1 MGIIKR
7 IGTILDQI
15 DVTKILM
22 QMSITF
28 FQKKLQTCAQCL
40 SIAKWQYVYYTLAV
54 FNLLTVSS
62 GLYLSHQIM
71 HIYTQSIAV
80 NHRWATRL
88 ATYSDLGQLVAALN
102 APGNDIFDS
111 KDVGL
116 ESRRLAS
123 AQAIFQRDLNIVRQ
137 ELQTQVDSTQA
148 IQLLQDL
155 DTVEIET
162 AKMVAE
168 AKLIFSYF
176 RQNQPEMAGRRM
188 ATMDRNY
195 NQVNEALAISQ
206 QNVLQIQQNLLD
218 EQNVAANSF
227 RRYEFMIAGA
237 MLLLIGGVTL

>member
-1 MGIIKR
+1 M
-7 IGTILDQI
+7 
-15 DVTKILM
+15 
-22 QMSITF
+22 
-28 FQKKLQTCAQCL
+28 
-40 SIAKWQYVYYTLAV
+40 
-54 FNLLTVSS
+54 
-62 GLYLSHQIM
+62 
-71 HIYTQSIAV
+71 
-80 NHRWATRL
+80 
-88 ATYSDLGQLVAALN
+88 
-102 APGNDIFDS
+102 
-111 KDVGL
+111 
-116 ESRRLAS
+116 
-123 AQAIFQRDLNIVRQ
+123 NIVRQ

-237 MLLLIGGVTL
+237 MLLLIGGVTLYGHQLAQKMKSGMPKRKKQFKVAELQQSEALLKEKTQQVQATLENLQRSPVPIGGKLKKCQGGGGGGLGELVAGVAHEINNPVNFIHGNLTHVRDYNRSNY

>member
-28 FQKKLQTCAQCL
+28 FFKKKLQTCAQCL

-71 HIYTQSIAV
+71 HIYTQSIDV

-116 ESRRLAS
+116 ESRKIS
-123 AQAIFQRDLNIVRQ
+123 ICP
-137 ELQTQVDSTQA
+137 
-148 IQLLQDL
+148 
-155 DTVEIET
+155 
-162 AKMVAE
+162 
-168 AKLIFSYF
+168 SYF
-176 RQNQPEMAGRRM
+176 SKGLEHR
-188 ATMDRNY
+188 
-195 NQVNEALAISQ
+195 
-206 QNVLQIQQNLLD
+206 
-218 EQNVAANSF
+218 
-227 RRYEFMIAGA
+227 
-237 MLLLIGGVTL
+237 